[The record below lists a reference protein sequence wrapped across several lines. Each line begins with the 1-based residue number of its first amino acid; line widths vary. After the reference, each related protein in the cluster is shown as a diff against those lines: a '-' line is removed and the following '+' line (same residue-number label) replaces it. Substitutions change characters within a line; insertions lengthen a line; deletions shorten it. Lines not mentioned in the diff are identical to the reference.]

1 MTRAM
6 SDSVVWFRDMK
17 QLVRSD
23 KVTQFWPN
31 NNQST
36 ADRVNAASRFIV
48 YATCILY
55 AIRRDPRIFIL
66 GAMDG
71 TSCIDQYTANFHK
84 TSSCLQDRPLES
96 WKLGNKGLVDFP
108 PDIGT
113 PSQSS

>member
-66 GAMDG
+66 GAMALAILSVSYTHLRAHE
-71 TSCIDQYTANFHK
+71 TSAHLVCR
-84 TSSCLQDRPLES
+84 LLLE
-96 WKLGNKGLVDFP
+96 KKK
-108 PDIGT
+108 IK
-113 PSQSS
+113 

>member
-36 ADRVNAASRFIV
+36 ADRVSRV
-48 YATCILY
+48 
-55 AIRRDPRIFIL
+55 
-66 GAMDG
+66 
-71 TSCIDQYTANFHK
+71 
-84 TSSCLQDRPLES
+84 
-96 WKLGNKGLVDFP
+96 
-108 PDIGT
+108 
-113 PSQSS
+113 